1 MKFCLVYPLVTFP
14 HSQPLVWDVGGPET
28 VLYRWEIGTRAV
40 LIFDLLLQNPSS
52 GEWIQGA
59 CARMGLDTR
68 QEYHIIRGEVS
79 MSKCQLLRHLCGS
92 PTLSGPQFVED
103 TVATVP
109 ERMLLKI
116 TLASLQHLKFQSP
129 FLESFPYYPPLSLR
143 RTAIEQQHL
152 PAPVWEGLSRLCM
165 QGRCYDPSYFRRE
178 ETEAERSLV
187 TFSKPS
193 IWYMVMWKENQVSI
207 YSLCSFAKIVLGSHL
222 VRLRA

>member
-1 MKFCLVYPLVTFP
+1 MGKEKDGTHGVCILTVKVNTKSYLGFPGFRAGDWVLIPLHIFFLYQLRTLSLVNYWEMKFCLAYPLVTFP

-28 VLYRWEIGTRAV
+28 VLCRWEIGTRAV

-79 MSKCQLLRHLCGS
+79 MGKCQLLRHLRGS

-103 TVATVP
+103 TAATVP

-129 FLESFPYYPPLSLR
+129 S
-143 RTAIEQQHL
+143 
-152 PAPVWEGLSRLCM
+152 
-165 QGRCYDPSYFRRE
+165 
-178 ETEAERSLV
+178 
-187 TFSKPS
+187 
-193 IWYMVMWKENQVSI
+193 
-207 YSLCSFAKIVLGSHL
+207 
-222 VRLRA
+222 